1 MNTNTFMYSVLTILV
16 AALCVSGTRFFPFLL
31 FGGKKEVP
39 KIIRYLGE
47 MLPPAVMVI
56 LIIYCLKD
64 VDFSS
69 WNSVLPQVI
78 SIALV
83 VVLHLWKRN
92 NLLSI
97 GAGTV
102 CYMLLVQLVF
112 V

>member
-1 MNTNTFMYSVLTILV
+1 MTPSRAVVIILIV
-16 AALCVSGTRFFPFLL
+16 AACTFLTRVLPFWLFSGPRGIPR
-31 FGGKKEVP
+31 P
-39 KIIRYLGE
+39 ISYLGRV
-47 MLPPAVMVI
+47 LPPAIMAV
-56 LIIYCLKD
+56 LIVYCLKD
-64 VDFSS
+64 VDFASA
-69 WNSVLPQVI
+69 NAVLPQFI

-83 VVLHLWKRN
+83 VALHLWKRN

>member
-1 MNTNTFMYSVLTILV
+1 MNPNLYAALTIAVCAVCTL
-16 AALCVSGTRFFPFLL
+16 ATRVFPFAL
-31 FGGKKEVP
+31 FGRSEKPPELVS
-39 KIIRYLGE
+39 YLGR
-47 MLPPAVMVI
+47 MLPPAVMSV

-64 VDFSS
+64 VDVT
-69 WNSVLPQVI
+69 SVSQLLPQLA

-83 VVLHLWKRN
+83 VGLHVWKRN

-112 V
+112 

>member
-1 MNTNTFMYSVLTILV
+1 MNPTLFAILTVAVTATCVFATRLVPFVLF
-16 AALCVSGTRFFPFLL
+16 GTRDKPP
-31 FGGKKEVP
+31 EIVS
-39 KIIRYLGE
+39 YLGE
-47 MLPPAVMVI
+47 VLPPAVMAI

-69 WNSVLPQVI
+69 VNSIVPQLI
-78 SIALV
+78 SIAV
-83 VVLHLWKRN
+83 VVLLHIWKRN

-102 CYMLLVQLVF
+102 CYMLLIQFVF